1 MAKYFCHFLRKVD
14 MMSADSKK
22 SITWMFAL
30 VLLGVAVL
38 YGGTKSLLVTLPAAV
53 FVWFAAAPTLRSGR
67 N

>member
-1 MAKYFCHFLRKVD
+1 
-14 MMSADSKK
+14 MMSSDSKK

-30 VLLGVAVL
+30 VLLGIAVL

-53 FVWFAAAPTLRSGR
+53 FVWFAAAPMLRSGR

>member
-1 MAKYFCHFLRKVD
+1 
-14 MMSADSKK
+14 MSADSKK